1 LSRRRLPQ
9 PPGHWWLGGDNR
21 VRIMTGRLVESPR
34 DDFMLVAEKEL
45 IAFERRERE
54 LRKQERKE
62 RAEQVACPR
71 TSKLGGAWGQP
82 PAAITN
88 PPAKHVTAAM
98 KRAISDGVN
107 VQSLRMLR
115 LNCWTIPAT
124 QRFFETL
131 KNG

>member
-1 LSRRRLPQ
+1 MVCAIDQDAGRAATGAHLAE
-9 PPGHWWLGGDNR
+9 GDFLR
-21 VRIMTGRLVESPR
+21 ATRARILETG
-34 DDFMLVAEKEL
+34 K
-45 IAFERRERE
+45 
-54 LRKQERKE
+54 K
-62 RAEQVACPR
+62 RAGRTIEVACLR